1 MDEKI
6 RDVVEL
12 ELKGVESG
20 GKVKIQAFVVN
31 EVSEIRNEHVEILK
45 YDYKHLTNLWFSDV
59 CRHEDSLI
67 IDILVGSDWLW
78 TLQDGRIIRGEP
90 GEPVAIHTKI
100 GWVVSG
106 PIKGKL
112 TDLAESCSS
121 NLVVN
126 GNGITVNLMHQNKE
140 QELEQ
145 DIKKLWDLETLGIKR
160 QDKVHE
166 EFLDNIEFK
175 GDRYSVCLP
184 WKMGHKPLSTNYTL
198 SLNRLK
204 GQLKK
209 LKEKPAIMET
219 YDGII
224 KQQERDRIIE
234 EVTSLE
240 PSEKLS
246 YLPHH
251 AVVRNDAETTKVRIV
266 YDASAKDRKSGTSL
280 NECLHV
286 GPPLNPLLFDIMIR
300 FRENKIA
307 ITSDIEK
314 AFLNIEVDKK
324 DRDCLRFLW
333 VDSSCDSEPNIKVYR
348 FNRVVFGVNSSP
360 FLLNAVVRH
369 HLSTYETADPEFS
382 AKLSRSFYVDDLVL
396 GCYDVESG
404 KELYNKAKKRML
416 EAGFNLRKW
425 KSNDPQL
432 AQYFKVMEETGKH
445 PADGGGE
452 CSYVKE
458 MLGEEISDTKS
469 KVLGITWDMLKDNL
483 EFELTKIESSVPN
496 SPVTKR
502 TILSMI
508 SKLFDPLGLV
518 SPIIV
523 SAKVL
528 FQELCTLKLGWD
540 DEVPVEMLNKWN
552 KFVCDLSSVGVI
564 SLPRCLYE
572 KSTDKVNKCYL
583 HGFADASKKAY
594 CAMVYLVCETD
605 TGMHSRLIC
614 AKTRVAPLKEL
625 SIPRLELMS
634 GRILSTLME
643 TVYNAL
649 SPQIRIDGCRYWLDS
664 KTALYW
670 INNQGE
676 WRQFVQHRVNE
687 ILKISKKEDWG
698 HCIGV
703 CNPADLGSRGVSAT
717 ILRDSR
723 LWWEGPHWLSMGKEY
738 WPKSF
743 TLEDS
748 PEIMEEKRKTVN
760 VTAVI
765 EQNRLSVTEIIEVDK
780 FSSLKKLLRVT
791 ARVIRFVTNLRSA
804 REGKILKLG
813 ELDSE
818 EVSRAERIWIKGSQ
832 IDLKKQ
838 PGYNEI
844 ALKLGLF
851 EEDSILK
858 CKGRLENSDLAL
870 ETKFPIIL
878 PNNNW
883 FTRLVIED
891 CHERVM
897 HEGLNATLTEYRSRF
912 WTTKGRQY
920 VKKILRDCRK
930 CKKVQGKSYGVPSV
944 APLPEFRVKE
954 VPPFTYI
961 GIDFAGPLFYKSKI
975 GKMEKCYIALYT
987 CATSRAIHLGL
998 VEDMS
1003 GPTFIRSLRRFT
1015 SRRGTP
1021 SLINSDNAK
1030 TFKFTNKFLDKLG
1043 NSREVSSY
1051 LVEKKITWR
1060 FNLKRSPWWGGYFEK
1075 LVGSVKRCLRKVLGN
1090 AKLTFDELYTVL
1102 LEVEATLNSRPLT
1115 YIYDEVEVYPLT
1127 PFHLMYGHRLSQ
1139 LADDLD
1145 INDLDLEESSSA
1157 YSKRFCYLIKKLSHF
1172 AGRWRRE
1179 YLTELREFHRNNRNG
1194 EIIVSVGDIVLVQ
1207 EEHVKRNSWKMG
1219 KIVELVQ
1226 GKDGVVRGAKVKVC
1240 GSGKSEILSRP
1251 LQKLFPFE
1259 LARMNEIA
1267 GKSTD
1272 IERKENEVREQN
1284 ACEFS
1289 PIVIC
1294 PNRVVEPQRRK
1305 SKRAAGQDSQWKTRL
1320 MLDS

>member
-1 MDEKI
+1 MEWY
-6 RDVVEL
+6 
-12 ELKGVESG
+12 
-20 GKVKIQAFVVN
+20 F
-31 EVSEIRNEHVEILK
+31 RN
-45 YDYKHLTNLWFSDV
+45 
-59 CRHEDSLI
+59 
-67 IDILVGSDWLW
+67 
-78 TLQDGRIIRGEP
+78 
-90 GEPVAIHTKI
+90 
-100 GWVVSG
+100 
-106 PIKGKL
+106 
-112 TDLAESCSS
+112 
-121 NLVVN
+121 
-126 GNGITVNLMHQNKE
+126 
-140 QELEQ
+140 
-145 DIKKLWDLETLGIKR
+145 
-160 QDKVHE
+160 
-166 EFLDNIEFK
+166 
-175 GDRYSVCLP
+175 
-184 WKMGHKPLSTNYTL
+184 
-198 SLNRLK
+198 
-204 GQLKK
+204 
-209 LKEKPAIMET
+209 
-219 YDGII
+219 
-224 KQQERDRIIE
+224 
-234 EVTSLE
+234 
-240 PSEKLS
+240 
-246 YLPHH
+246 
-251 AVVRNDAETTKVRIV
+251 
-266 YDASAKDRKSGTSL
+266 
-280 NECLHV
+280 
-286 GPPLNPLLFDIMIR
+286 
-300 FRENKIA
+300 
-307 ITSDIEK
+307 
-314 AFLNIEVDKK
+314 
-324 DRDCLRFLW
+324 
-333 VDSSCDSEPNIKVYR
+333 
-348 FNRVVFGVNSSP
+348 
-360 FLLNAVVRH
+360 
-369 HLSTYETADPEFS
+369 
-382 AKLSRSFYVDDLVL
+382 
-396 GCYDVESG
+396 
-404 KELYNKAKKRML
+404 
-416 EAGFNLRKW
+416 
-425 KSNDPQL
+425 
-432 AQYFKVMEETGKH
+432 
-445 PADGGGE
+445 
-452 CSYVKE
+452 
-458 MLGEEISDTKS
+458 
-469 KVLGITWDMLKDNL
+469 
-483 EFELTKIESSVPN
+483 
-496 SPVTKR
+496 
-502 TILSMI
+502 
-508 SKLFDPLGLV
+508 
-518 SPIIV
+518 
-523 SAKVL
+523 
-528 FQELCTLKLGWD
+528 
-540 DEVPVEMLNKWN
+540 EVPVEMLNKWN

-572 KSTDKVNKCYL
+572 KSTDKINKCYL

-594 CAMVYLVCETD
+594 CAMIYLVYETD
-605 TGMHSRLIC
+605 TGMHSGLIC

-649 SPQIRIDGCRYWLDS
+649 SPQIKIDGCRYWLDS

-703 CNPADLGSRGVSAT
+703 CNPADLGSRRVSAT

-765 EQNRLSVTEIIEVDK
+765 EQNKLSVTEIIEVDK
-780 FSSLKKLLRVT
+780 FSSLKRLLR
-791 ARVIRFVTNLRSA
+791 IRFVTNLRSA

-851 EEDSILK
+851 EEDGILK

-897 HEGLNATLTEYRSRF
+897 HEGLKATLTEYRSSF

-987 CATSRAIHLGL
+987 CATSRAIHLDL

-1060 FNLKRSPWWGGYFEK
+1060 FNLERSPWWGGYFEK

-1090 AKLTFDELYTVL
+1090 AKLTFDELHTVL

-1145 INDLDLEESSSA
+1145 INDLELEESSSA